1 MHGIRHKSKT
11 SLDDTLADKIERK
24 ASKSRLYDQD
34 RREARVEMSRLRG
47 VSLSQLG
54 DQHI

>member
-1 MHGIRHKSKT
+1 MHGIRNKLKT

-24 ASKSRLYDQD
+24 ASKSRLYDHD
-34 RREARVEMSRLRG
+34 RREARVEMNRLRG

-54 DQHI
+54 DQNI